1 VVETHRVHSTS
12 EVALKVKL
20 EARNQLQTLRQG
32 AFKSTISFKQQYGNA
47 IKAYHNQRNP
57 TKDDADQAMDF
68 FHGLDNGRYTN
79 FKVQYLKGLQVKSIT
94 VTKDLNKIFM
104 LANNWLKPKSLP
116 GGGYASIYA
125 TRVDKVEKKREG
137 GKSQSDN
144 SPLDSKEGKASRNRR
159 KTFECFTCRDNHYA
173 SDFPHRKKL
182 ISTKQQQE
190 GSDDGDAFVNA
201 AWEAN
206 VL

>member
-1 VVETHRVHSTS
+1 
-12 EVALKVKL
+12 
-20 EARNQLQTLRQG
+20 
-32 AFKSTISFKQQYGNA
+32 
-47 IKAYHNQRNP
+47 
-57 TKDDADQAMDF
+57 
-68 FHGLDNGRYTN
+68 
-79 FKVQYLKGLQVKSIT
+79 
-94 VTKDLNKIFM
+94 M

-116 GGGYASIYA
+116 GGGYASTYA